1 MINFG
6 SAGKNNGVVPCKWVY
21 IHVVIFILVPNNYTI
36 FSTSRLLFSRHGYGW
51 SENKFDIENKWMKTH
66 RQTSEGRKMKIKET
80 VRAMRARN
88 NPSVCKITKRKRLI
102 SVTNWIEDFLSIF
115 QRRFQALLIQCIWFI
130 LTKKW
135 QHKTVRV

>member
-1 MINFG
+1 MDPLERTMVLCLANEFTYMLLFLFWYRIITPF
-6 SAGKNNGVVPCKWVY
+6 
-21 IHVVIFILVPNNYTI
+21 

-102 SVTNWIEDFLSIF
+102 SVTNWIEDFFEHFSTTF
-115 QRRFQALLIQCIWFI
+115 SSSFNSMHLIYFN
-130 LTKKW
+130 KKM
-135 QHKTVRV
+135 TA

>member
-21 IHVVIFILVPNNYTI
+21 MLLFLFWYRIITPF